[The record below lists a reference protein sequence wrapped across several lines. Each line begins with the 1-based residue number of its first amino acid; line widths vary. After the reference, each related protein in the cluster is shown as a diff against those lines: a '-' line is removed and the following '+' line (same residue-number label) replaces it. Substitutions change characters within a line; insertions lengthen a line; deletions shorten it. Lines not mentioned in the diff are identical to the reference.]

1 MDNDGRFEAEVQ
13 SEREWLADKLK
24 VPWAVMFDSNV
35 TYVINKEGDKI
46 LRVQTASLED
56 DALVASEIVAQIND
70 RY

>member
-1 MDNDGRFEAEVQ
+1 VDDGRFEAEVQ
-13 SEREWLADKLK
+13 SEREWLSDKLK

-56 DALVASEIVAQIND
+56 DALVAAEIVAQIND

>member
-1 MDNDGRFEAEVQ
+1 MDDGRFEAEVQ
-13 SEREWLADKLK
+13 SEREWLSDKLK

-35 TYVINKEGDKI
+35 TYVINNEGDKI

-56 DALVASEIVAQIND
+56 DALVAAEIVAQIND

>member
-1 MDNDGRFEAEVQ
+1 MDDGRFEAEVQ

-24 VPWAVMFDSNV
+24 VPWAVMFDCNV

-56 DALVASEIVAQIND
+56 DALVAAEIVAQIND